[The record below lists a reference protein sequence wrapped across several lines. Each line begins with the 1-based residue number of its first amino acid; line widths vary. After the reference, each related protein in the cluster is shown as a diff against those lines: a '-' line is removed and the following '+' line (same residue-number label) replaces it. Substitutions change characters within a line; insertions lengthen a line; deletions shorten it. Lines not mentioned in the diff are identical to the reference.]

1 MEKYTKFNDPVT
13 GINPYVR
20 VTKYKIL
27 PFPVLVFNLI
37 LNAVLCMPVFLYKY
51 FWSGIFTPLANPIP
65 RKLKK
70 IGRTYIC
77 TYTSIFDVNNLYR
90 IFGNPSIYAVQ
101 DTRILKIDR
110 YNVQTYT
117 NIAELYKAVQ
127 SQDTVIL
134 LMGGGMTNGEIYINT
149 TEIEDVPEIDGFIS
163 LKYTPSTSYNI
174 NLFNRWIYPLFTSM
188 AASFLYYLIFYITMG
203 GKPPLCKITVANTL
217 EELSD
222 KTKIEI
228 SRSHNSTTTKKFFK
242 AFAFMNK

>member
-1 MEKYTKFNDPVT
+1 MEKYTEFSDPVT

-27 PFPVLVFNLI
+27 LFPVLFFKLI

-65 RKLKK
+65 KKLKK
-70 IGRTYIC
+70 TGGTYIC

-90 IFGNPSIYAVQ
+90 IFGSPSIYAVQ
-101 DTRILKIDR
+101 DRKILKIDR

-117 NIAELYKAVQ
+117 SIENLHRAVQ
-127 SQDTVIL
+127 SQNTVIL

-174 NLFNRWIYPLFTSM
+174 NLFNTWIYPQFTSR
-188 AASFLYYLIFYITMG
+188 AASFLYYLVFYITMSG
-203 GKPPLCKITVANTL
+203 STPVCKITVANTL
-217 EELSD
+217 ADLSD

-228 SRSHNSTTTKKFFK
+228 SGSHNSTTTKKFFK
-242 AFAFMNK
+242 AFALINK